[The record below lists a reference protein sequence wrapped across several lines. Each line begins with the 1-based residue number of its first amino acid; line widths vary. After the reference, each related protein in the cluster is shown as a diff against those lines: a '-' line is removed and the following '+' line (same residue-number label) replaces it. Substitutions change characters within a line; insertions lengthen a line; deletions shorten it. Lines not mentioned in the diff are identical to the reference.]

1 MIKWNIKMLL
11 CFIVKLKDPNIE
23 LKIIFLHLLGYGG
36 GIFTEDPYLHV
47 NKRELVG
54 GALLLGAGIAK
65 GIIITGLVNSL
76 TSKTGVQIGK
86 KK

>member
-1 MIKWNIKMLL
+1 MSRTKRVSFQKIKQD
-11 CFIVKLKDPNIE
+11 F
-23 LKIIFLHLLGYGG
+23 KIDSKIYFSNSGYGG
-36 GIFTEDPYLHV
+36 GVFTEDPYLHV

-76 TSKTGVQIGK
+76 SSKTGVQIGK

>member
-1 MIKWNIKMLL
+1 MN
-11 CFIVKLKDPNIE
+11 KLNFPGY
-23 LKIIFLHLLGYGG
+23 LGGV
-36 GIFTEDPYLHV
+36 FTEDPYLHV

-76 TSKTGVQIGK
+76 SSNTGIQIGK

>member
-1 MIKWNIKMLL
+1 VNK
-11 CFIVKLKDPNIE
+11 
-23 LKIIFLHLLGYGG
+23 KIPTLSRKYFFALSGYGG

-47 NKRELVG
+47 NKHELVG

-76 TSKTGVQIGK
+76 SSKTGIEIGK